1 MLDILERNWG
11 LEIVGFGRPFHI
23 TKKNKSEIFVCD
35 MDHDAI
41 IEVDLGN
48 QKWRFNNGVNGWSPK
63 KKIKE
68 STFVTPETLSRKK
81 LWGPHSSSIDE
92 HGNVFV
98 ICYYG
103 RTLWKLD
110 ASGYAS
116 KTLADDVLFGPASMS
131 RMDRN
136 IWAIADYGSNS
147 ILWCDDKFKPMGR
160 LGYVDGKFSYVHK
173 LNVQFDASGSKGALD
188 RVHMISAYEDGRFLV
203 ADSWNNR
210 LLLSNVSLAD
220 SIYNSS
226 LSNADQQSSL
236 VEYEGFD
243 VPVSVDINPQGEV
256 LVASWND
263 SQITFLDNKF
273 RRFSLDCPVDLKR
286 PYHAIFDNESV
297 FVVDSHN
304 SRVLFVERPNF
315 I

>member
-1 MLDILERNWG
+1 
-11 LEIVGFGRPFHI
+11 
-23 TKKNKSEIFVCD
+23 
-35 MDHDAI
+35 
-41 IEVDLGN
+41 
-48 QKWRFNNGVNGWSPK
+48 
-63 KKIKE
+63 
-68 STFVTPETLSRKK
+68 
-81 LWGPHSSSIDE
+81 
-92 HGNVFV
+92 
-98 ICYYG
+98 
-103 RTLWKLD
+103 
-110 ASGYAS
+110 
-116 KTLADDVLFGPASMS
+116 
-131 RMDRN
+131 
-136 IWAIADYGSNS
+136 
-147 ILWCDDKFKPMGR
+147 MGR

-263 SQITFLDNKF
+263 SQITF
-273 RRFSLDCPVDLKR
+273 RQ
-286 PYHAIFDNESV
+286 
-297 FVVDSHN
+297 
-304 SRVLFVERPNF
+304 
-315 I
+315 